1 MEVSCLQDQTL
12 EMESVVRTNGINNTQ
27 AGLKTLTLKKYFLAD
42 MPSFMTNADRI
53 VGGQDA
59 PSPIPWQVSIR
70 TGSFHFCGA
79 TILDE
84 STLLS
89 AAHCFYESSASGKSI
104 RAGSVEKGSG
114 GQVSHRTVKLRAV
127 DRSTIQF

>member
-1 MEVSCLQDQTL
+1 
-12 EMESVVRTNGINNTQ
+12 
-27 AGLKTLTLKKYFLAD
+27 
-42 MPSFMTNADRI
+42 MPSFMTNVDRI
-53 VGGQDA
+53 VGGEDA

-89 AAHCFYESSASGKSI
+89 AAHCFHGESASGKSI

-114 GQVSHRTVKLRAV
+114 GQVRPSKPTFDKFFTHIV
-127 DRSTIQF
+127 

>member
-1 MEVSCLQDQTL
+1 
-12 EMESVVRTNGINNTQ
+12 
-27 AGLKTLTLKKYFLAD
+27 
-42 MPSFMTNADRI
+42 MPSFMTNVDRI
-53 VGGQDA
+53 VGGEDA

-114 GQVSHRTVKLRAV
+114 GQVSPGKLTFKNNFIHIPV
-127 DRSTIQF
+127 

>member
-1 MEVSCLQDQTL
+1 
-12 EMESVVRTNGINNTQ
+12 
-27 AGLKTLTLKKYFLAD
+27 

-59 PSPIPWQVSIR
+59 PSPIPWQVSVQ
-70 TGSFHFCGA
+70 TGYWHFCGA

-89 AAHCFYESSASGKSI
+89 AAHCFYESTAWDKSI
-104 RAGSVEKGSG
+104 RAGSVKEGSG
-114 GQVSHRTVKLRAV
+114 GQVRPSK
-127 DRSTIQF
+127 STIEIFFVQILYSYKQKHLLISDTLCY

>member
-1 MEVSCLQDQTL
+1 
-12 EMESVVRTNGINNTQ
+12 
-27 AGLKTLTLKKYFLAD
+27 
-42 MPSFMTNADRI
+42 MPSFMTNVDRI
-53 VGGQDA
+53 VGGEDA

-89 AAHCFYESSASGKSI
+89 AAHCFYEESASGKSI

-114 GQVSHRTVKLRAV
+114 GQVSPGKLTFKNNFIHIPV
-127 DRSTIQF
+127 